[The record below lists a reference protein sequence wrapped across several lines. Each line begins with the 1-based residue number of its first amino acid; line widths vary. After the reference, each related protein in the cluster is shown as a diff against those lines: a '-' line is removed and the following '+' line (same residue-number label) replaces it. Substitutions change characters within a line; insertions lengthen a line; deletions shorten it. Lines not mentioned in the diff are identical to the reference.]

1 VSDDPVRV
9 VALVYGHVQ
18 GVGYRW
24 FVRSQAHAARVT
36 GSAAN
41 LPDGRVE
48 AVLEGP
54 ADAVRRVLG
63 ALDGPRAPGSVERV
77 ETREEPVQGM
87 HGFTT
92 L

>member
-1 VSDDPVRV
+1 MSDVVRV
-9 VALVYGHVQ
+9 VALVSGHVQ

-24 FVRSQAHAARVT
+24 FVRSQAEAAGVS

-54 ADAVRRVLG
+54 ADAVRRVVA
-63 ALDGPRAPGSVERV
+63 ALEGPRAPGSVQRV
-77 ETREEPVQGM
+77 ESWSEPVQGLR
-87 HGFTT
+87 GFTT

>member
-1 VSDDPVRV
+1 VSDVRV
-9 VALVYGHVQ
+9 VALVSGHVQ

-24 FVRSQAHAARVT
+24 FVRSQATAAGVA
-36 GSAAN
+36 GSAEN

-54 ADAVRRVLG
+54 AAAVRRVVA
-63 ALDGPRAPGSVERV
+63 ALDGPEAPGAVASVTV
-77 ETREEPVQGM
+77 EEQPVRGIQ
-87 HGFTT
+87 GFTT

>member
-1 VSDDPVRV
+1 VTDAVRV
-9 VALVYGHVQ
+9 VALVSGYVQ

-24 FVRSQAHAARVT
+24 FVRSEARAAGVS

-54 ADAVRRVLG
+54 ADAVRRVVA

-77 ETREEPVQGM
+77 TTRDEPVQGM
-87 HGFTT
+87 RGFTT

>member
-1 VSDDPVRV
+1 VSGGTVRV
-9 VALVYGHVQ
+9 VALVSGSVQ

-24 FVRSQAHAARVT
+24 FVRSQAQAAGVS
-36 GSAAN
+36 GSATN

-54 ADAVRRVLG
+54 ADAVGRVVA
-63 ALDGPRAPGSVERV
+63 ALDGPRAPGLVERV
-77 ETREEPVQGM
+77 ETRDEPVRGVR
-87 HGFTT
+87 GFTT